1 MHWQMNSCCN
11 WWHLE
16 PQAIFTH
23 LHNQICN
30 YPKLILNQCDIV
42 INTILSLFTCF
53 NCLTHV
59 WWLAGRRVTLQT
71 RYFLRMVPQC
81 VTSTFSPA
89 HKQHN
94 QTAITK
100 HTHTGTHTNTHSPTQ
115 EHILTSKHTH
125 KYTYTHTTKGSHRHR
140 KTLKTQKNTTTVTQT
155 HRQSQKQNVK
165 PLISLVNLTL
175 WESVSGRGCSSILW
189 MSKTSHMNWITGCAL

>member
-1 MHWQMNSCCN
+1 M
-11 WWHLE
+11 
-16 PQAIFTH
+16 
-23 LHNQICN
+23 
-30 YPKLILNQCDIV
+30 

-89 HKQHN
+89 HKPHN

-125 KYTYTHTTKGSHRHR
+125 KYTYTH
-140 KTLKTQKNTTTVTQT
+140 
-155 HRQSQKQNVK
+155 RQSQTQKDTENAEKHNYSHTHTQTVTETECQTFDFFGEFDSVGVCEW
-165 PLISLVNLTL
+165 PRLLVNIVNVQNFTHELNYWLCFVESCGRNCKTEESENWSNVATNVRKEDIS
-175 WESVSGRGCSSILW
+175 WEIKLIRW
-189 MSKTSHMNWITGCAL
+189 FQ